1 MKTLL
6 KDIKHL
12 VIISIIISVLMFIIK
27 TFIFGIND
35 ILDYSSCSPMRELY
49 LEEVLYPLIAML
61 IFFPILFIVMYILLG
76 IFSWLFSFIPIS
88 KPMFAVRWFNRL
100 MSKIPPLSK
109 NTEVYLAGSVVGIL
123 VVLLIWGLYVQII
136 SDLCS

>member
-1 MKTLL
+1 
-6 KDIKHL
+6 
-12 VIISIIISVLMFIIK
+12 MFIIK